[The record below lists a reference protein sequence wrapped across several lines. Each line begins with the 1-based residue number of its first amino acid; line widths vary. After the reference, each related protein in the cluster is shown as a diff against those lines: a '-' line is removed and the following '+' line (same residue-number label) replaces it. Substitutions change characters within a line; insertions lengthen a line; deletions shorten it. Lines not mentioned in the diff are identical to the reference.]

1 MTTNDGTMNTTL
13 PAAAAAA
20 ALRSSAIRSST
31 AKTLKLNQGRIYD
44 CGRVPPIPKQLQR
57 KQQKQ
62 QQQHPSSLL
71 STMTTTSESSS
82 DKDDEDPSA
91 DINHHDD
98 DDDNDNTSSLL
109 HYLIS
114 SHTNK
119 RRGSFSKS
127 GWLRRIVRGQIRIRI
142 ENGSTSIIMTNPC
155 YKILTK
161 ENVKQ
166 QIEYYR
172 RPWYEPIIPVKV
184 ALLDDDINDDENNNY
199 DDENVLKILYIDNHI
214 MAVHKPS
221 GLPTMPSQTYYEY
234 SVLNTLRRLYNN
246 NNDNDNNKNEPCKN
260 NPVTMSSEDD
270 DDDDGDMNRNRNVK
284 ELIQKYC
291 SAPPQPVHRLGV
303 GTSGILLIATSFI
316 GRQQLTKSIRSK
328 TEMSSK
334 NKHKNKKFKSSD
346 CCRKIYRALVYAY
359 RNDNRSSLS
368 SSSSNNNDNNDTTT
382 IKKILI
388 PDFMTIDCPIGPT
401 PFPIGGG
408 TIHAA
413 CPSNTTT
420 FNTKEKDDEE
430 EEESLSSLLYGHVHV
445 HKNDNAFHEDHDP
458 DGGDSAADNNND
470 NVDVNQAKNED
481 KNIKSALS
489 YVKVIRRNINN
500 SPTNTENG
508 NNDDNDNDND
518 GYPHH
523 KSSSSSKL
531 LLDNTAL
538 VEIEIPTGR
547 PHQIRIHMS
556 YAGYAL
562 VDDPLYLPGGI
573 PSHEKKQFP
582 IRKKEDEDIETDT
595 EDEEEKEEHTS
606 NKTTTTSR
614 VTLPRDCGY
623 HLHAYQISIE
633 NPSYLSSKNH
643 TNATSVDH
651 DGHDNGNG
659 IDSKSATTTT
669 KEKMMMT
676 FIAPPPAILG

>member
-1 MTTNDGTMNTTL
+1 MNTTL
-13 PAAAAAA
+13 PAAAAASEV
-20 ALRSSAIRSST
+20 RSSASVRPST
-31 AKTLKLNQGRIYD
+31 ATLKLNQGRIYD
-44 CGRVPPIPKQLQR
+44 CGRVPPIPKQ
-57 KQQKQ
+57 KQKQ
-62 QQQHPSSLL
+62 QQQQQQFRR
-71 STMTTTSESSS
+71 ESSS
-82 DKDDEDPSA
+82 DKDEDPAVDSKHHDGDEDG
-91 DINHHDD
+91 
-98 DDDNDNTSSLL
+98 DDNYNTSSLL
-109 HYLIS
+109 RYLIS

-127 GWLRRIVRGQIRIRI
+127 GWLRRIIRGQIRIKI
-142 ENGSTSIIMTNPC
+142 ENGSTSIIMTNPS

-166 QIEYYR
+166 QVEYYR
-172 RPWYEPIIPVKV
+172 RPWYEPIIQDKV
-184 ALLDDDINDDENNNY
+184 ALLDDVD
-199 DDENVLKILYIDNHI
+199 
-214 MAVHKPS
+214 
-221 GLPTMPSQTYYEY
+221 TYYEY
-234 SVLNTLRRLYNN
+234 SVLNTFRRLYNN
-246 NNDNDNNKNEPCKN
+246 NHDNDNDIDNNRNRPCKN
-260 NPVTMSSEDD
+260 NSVTMSSEDD
-270 DDDDGDMNRNRNVK
+270 DDDDDDDDMNMNKNVK

-316 GRQQLTKSIRSK
+316 GRQKLTKSIRSK

-334 NKHKNKKFKSSD
+334 NKNRSSD

-368 SSSSNNNDNNDTTT
+368 SSSSSNNNDSNDNNDTTT

-388 PDFMTIDCPIGPT
+388 PDLMTIDCPIGPT

-445 HKNDNAFHEDHDP
+445 HKNDNAFHDDDHDP

-470 NVDVNQAKNED
+470 NVDVNQAKIEN

-489 YVKVIRRNINN
+489 YVKVIRRNINI
-500 SPTNTENG
+500 SLTNTENG
-508 NNDDNDNDND
+508 NNDDNDKVNDND
-518 GYPHH
+518 GYDHHH
-523 KSSSSSKL
+523 KSSSSSSKL

-582 IRKKEDEDIETDT
+582 VRKKEDEDIETDI
-595 EDEEEKEEHTS
+595 EEEEEEEEEEGEHTS
-606 NKTTTTSR
+606 DKTTTSSR
-614 VTLPRDCGY
+614 VPLPRDCGY

-633 NPSYLSSKNH
+633 NPSFLSSKKH

-651 DGHDNGNG
+651 DGQDNGNDN
-659 IDSKSATTTT
+659 DSKSATATTTTTT
-669 KEKMMMT
+669 KEKKMRMMT
-676 FIAPPPAILG
+676 FTAPPPAILR